1 MNSLEKKWQSL
12 LGQGQK
18 LVVTIEERS
27 FEFQVLEKRINPDN
41 LIYKYKC
48 KEVSLLINKIL
59 SKSDKVSWIFKRC

>member
-12 LGQGQK
+12 LGQEQK